1 MATPGTLDQY
11 SFRQQRRRTPDSK
24 EPVIKPESKP
34 HTTQQQQHQGKT
46 LDRPNFQS
54 LRLFNLILSSPLTAD
69 QSTSADD
76 IAILKAFDLEYTYGP
91 AVGGCLIKTRGSH
104 TCIKMESSNKCSF
117 NELTNGSR

>member
-24 EPVIKPESKP
+24 EPVVKPESKP
-34 HTTQQQQHQGKT
+34 HTAQQQQGKMP
-46 LDRPNFQS
+46 DRPNFQS

-91 AVGGCLIKTRGSH
+91 AVGGCLIKMRGSH
-104 TCIKMESSNKCSF
+104 TCI
-117 NELTNGSR
+117 T